1 MTKQTG
7 CSGGRRRR
15 SKKYHRRRTRRG
27 GMFASATGPVNGQGG
42 QPAGME
48 FRGAMV
54 SGTEAGY
61 NTGAPAGQTGGR
73 RRRRSRRS
81 RRTRRMRGGGG
92 TGGGGDL
99 PSRIFAGFE
108 GDTVGSAGAV
118 RVMAPAGSQG

>member
-1 MTKQTG
+1 MRKQKG
-7 CSGGRRRR
+7 CSGGSRRRR

-54 SGTEAGY
+54 SGTEAVY
-61 NTGAPAGQTGGR
+61 NTGAAAGQAGG
-73 RRRRSRRS
+73 RRRSRRG
-81 RRTRRMRGGGG
+81 RKTRRMRGGGG

-108 GDTVGSAGAV
+108 GDTIGPAGAV